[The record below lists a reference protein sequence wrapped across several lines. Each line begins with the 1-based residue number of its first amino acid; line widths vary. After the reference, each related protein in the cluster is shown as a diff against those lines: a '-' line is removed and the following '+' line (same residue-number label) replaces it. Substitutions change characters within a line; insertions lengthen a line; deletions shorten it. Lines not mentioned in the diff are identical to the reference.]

1 MLVVTHVWGQT
12 NVQGQKTV
20 SGKVTDDSGEG
31 IPGVNVVIKGTII
44 GSITDFDG
52 NYQVSVDEN
61 STLVFSFVGFASQEI
76 EVGTRS
82 VINIAL
88 SQDVRALDEVVVVG
102 YGTQKKENLTGAVS
116 SINSESVT
124 RQQVFQTSQALQ
136 GLAPGLTAIQSSG
149 QPGSD
154 NASLRIRGIG
164 SFRANR
170 SPLIIIDGVEGDI
183 DGVDPNDIASISV
196 LKDAG
201 SAAIY
206 GNRGSN
212 GVVLITTK
220 RGEVGKT
227 QFSYNTWTG
236 IQKETNQPDVAD
248 AFEYLKATGVSDADI
263 EAHRQGNATDPDRFA
278 NTDWVS
284 EIFTEPG
291 FQQYHQVGATSGTEK
306 VKVAAT
312 LSYMEQNGNI
322 KLYNFRRINGRVNT
336 DLKINE
342 IVDFSLDVNFRQSE
356 TTTANAGLTSI
367 VRDAY
372 STGPNEVSIYSDGR
386 FSDGANGK
394 NPVSALNQRGT
405 ALDEANYFRG
415 ILKINIRP
423 VKGFTISALYSP
435 EYFDSFYSRYSL
447 PAFQYSG
454 FDATK
459 PIQRGNTSLTQRNN
473 RGFDDNFTAT
483 ATYAGTFGDHDLSV
497 IGGFEVIKNQDKSL
511 RGSARNFD
519 IVGFELFDFAD
530 SETENVGNN
539 ISESGLRSL
548 FARVNYT
555 YKDKYLLEANIRRDE
570 SSRFAPG
577 FRVGVFP
584 SVSAAWRIIEEP
596 FLNNVSFISDLKIR
610 AAWGQLGN
618 QRLNNADGDEIFF
631 PFASLFDVGNGYVFG
646 TEPATTAALN
656 NLANPEISWETAET
670 INVGLDF
677 GLINN
682 RLTGTVEYYQRD
694 TKDLLQPV
702 PLPGTSGF
710 AGSLPAGNVGAMR
723 NTGVDISLAW
733 KNSIS
738 NDFSYGI
745 SGNVAFLKNEVRDI
759 GDADRFDGGG
769 DTKITRVGDPIN
781 SIWGFVNDGTFQTQE
796 EIDASHT
803 QFGTLQP
810 GDWRYKDLNDDGKIT
825 NDDRTIIGNSL
836 PTLTYGFNINVDYK
850 GFDLTV
856 ATIGVGKRDVLLRET
871 YVLPLFLLGNI
882 PSYILDDSWSEENP
896 DAYWPRLTQTSLG
909 DNNGQTNSKHVFS
922 AAYLRVRN
930 ITLGYSLPSQMLEKV
945 FMSRSRIYASI
956 QNPIT
961 INNDLP
967 PGIDPTIPNESA
979 GAIYP
984 LVKSYVIGL
993 NLNF

>member
-1 MLVVTHVWGQT
+1 MNRLVFFIAVMLVVTHVWGQT

-31 IPGVNVVIKGTII
+31 IPGVNVVIKGTTI

-88 SQDVRALDEVVVVG
+88 SQDVRALDEVVIVG

-284 EIFTEPG
+284 EIFTESG
-291 FQQYHQVGATSGTEK
+291 FQQYHQIGATSGTEK

-367 VRDAY
+367 VRAAY

-386 FSDGANGK
+386 FSDGANGG

-415 ILKINIRP
+415 ILKINMASKRP
-423 VKGFTISALYSP
+423 Y
-435 EYFDSFYSRYSL
+435 D
-447 PAFQYSG
+447 
-454 FDATK
+454 
-459 PIQRGNTSLTQRNN
+459 
-473 RGFDDNFTAT
+473 
-483 ATYAGTFGDHDLSV
+483 
-497 IGGFEVIKNQDKSL
+497 
-511 RGSARNFD
+511 
-519 IVGFELFDFAD
+519 
-530 SETENVGNN
+530 
-539 ISESGLRSL
+539 
-548 FARVNYT
+548 
-555 YKDKYLLEANIRRDE
+555 
-570 SSRFAPG
+570 
-577 FRVGVFP
+577 
-584 SVSAAWRIIEEP
+584 
-596 FLNNVSFISDLKIR
+596 
-610 AAWGQLGN
+610 
-618 QRLNNADGDEIFF
+618 
-631 PFASLFDVGNGYVFG
+631 
-646 TEPATTAALN
+646 
-656 NLANPEISWETAET
+656 
-670 INVGLDF
+670 
-677 GLINN
+677 
-682 RLTGTVEYYQRD
+682 
-694 TKDLLQPV
+694 
-702 PLPGTSGF
+702 
-710 AGSLPAGNVGAMR
+710 
-723 NTGVDISLAW
+723 
-733 KNSIS
+733 
-738 NDFSYGI
+738 
-745 SGNVAFLKNEVRDI
+745 
-759 GDADRFDGGG
+759 
-769 DTKITRVGDPIN
+769 
-781 SIWGFVNDGTFQTQE
+781 
-796 EIDASHT
+796 
-803 QFGTLQP
+803 
-810 GDWRYKDLNDDGKIT
+810 
-825 NDDRTIIGNSL
+825 
-836 PTLTYGFNINVDYK
+836 
-850 GFDLTV
+850 
-856 ATIGVGKRDVLLRET
+856 
-871 YVLPLFLLGNI
+871 
-882 PSYILDDSWSEENP
+882 
-896 DAYWPRLTQTSLG
+896 
-909 DNNGQTNSKHVFS
+909 
-922 AAYLRVRN
+922 
-930 ITLGYSLPSQMLEKV
+930 
-945 FMSRSRIYASI
+945 
-956 QNPIT
+956 
-961 INNDLP
+961 
-967 PGIDPTIPNESA
+967 
-979 GAIYP
+979 
-984 LVKSYVIGL
+984 
-993 NLNF
+993 

>member
-1 MLVVTHVWGQT
+1 MGNRTVID
-12 NVQGQKTV
+12 VQM
-20 SGKVTDDSGEG
+20 SIDIGELQQ
-31 IPGVNVVIKGTII
+31 I
-44 GSITDFDG
+44 
-52 NYQVSVDEN
+52 
-61 STLVFSFVGFASQEI
+61 
-76 EVGTRS
+76 
-82 VINIAL
+82 
-88 SQDVRALDEVVVVG
+88 VVVG
-102 YGTQKKENLTGAVS
+102 YGIQKKENLTGAVS
-116 SINSESVT
+116 TINSESIA

-136 GLAPGLTAIQSSG
+136 GLAPGLTATQSSG
-149 QPGSD
+149 RPGD
-154 NASLRIRGIG
+154 DGASLRVRGVG
-164 SFRANR
+164 SFRADR
-170 SPLIIIDGVEGDI
+170 SPLIIIDGVEGSI
-183 DGVDPNDIASISV
+183 NGVDPNDIESISV

-220 RGEVGKT
+220 RGEAGKT
-227 QFSYNTWTG
+227 RFSYNTWAG
-236 IQKETNQPDVAD
+236 VQKETNQPDVAD
-248 AFEYLKATGVSDADI
+248 AFEYLRATGVSEADI

-284 EIFTEPG
+284 EVFTEPG
-291 FQQYHQVGATSGTEK
+291 FQQYHQIGATSGTEK
-306 VKVAAT
+306 LKVAAT
-312 LSYMEQNGNI
+312 LSYMEQGGNI
-322 KLYNFRRINGRVNT
+322 DLYNFQRINGRVNT
-336 DLKINE
+336 DLKIND
-342 IVDFSLDVNFRQSE
+342 IVDFSLDLNFRQSE
-356 TTTANAGLTSI
+356 TTSANAGLTAV
-367 VRDAY
+367 VRGAY

-386 FSDGANGK
+386 FSDGANGG
-394 NPVSALNQRGT
+394 NPVSALSQRGT
-405 ALDEANYFRG
+405 NLTESNYFRS

-423 VKGFTISALYSP
+423 VKNLTISALYSP
-435 EYFDSFYSRYSL
+435 EYSDSFFNQYSL

-454 FDATK
+454 FDATT
-459 PIQRGNTSLTQRNN
+459 PIQRGSTSLTQRNN

-483 ATYAGTFGDHDLSV
+483 ATYANTFGGHSVSV
-497 IGGFEVIKNQDKSL
+497 IGGFEVIKQQDKSL
-511 RGSARNFD
+511 NGSARNFD
-519 IVGFELFDFAD
+519 IVGFELFGFAD
-530 SETENVGNN
+530 PETENVSNG

-548 FARVNYT
+548 FGRVNYT
-555 YKDKYLLEANIRRDE
+555 YKGKYLLEANIRRDE
-570 SSRFAPG
+570 SSRFAPE

-584 SVSAAWRIIEEP
+584 SVSVGWRIVEES
-596 FLNNVSFISDLKIR
+596 FLSNVSFISDLKLR

-618 QRLNNADGDEIFF
+618 QRLNDADGNEILF
-631 PFASLFDVGNGYVFG
+631 PFASLFSVGNNYVFG
-646 TEPATTAALN
+646 NEPVTTAN
-656 NLANPEISWETAET
+656 IDDLANSKISWETAET
-670 INVGLDF
+670 INFGLDF
-677 GLINN
+677 GLLDN
-682 RLTGTVEYYQRD
+682 RLTGTFEYYKRD

-710 AGSLPAGNVGAMR
+710 AGSLPAGNVGSMR

-733 KNSIS
+733 KNNVS
-738 NDFSYGI
+738 NDFSYRI
-745 SGNVAFLKNEVRDI
+745 SGNVAFLKNEVLNI
-759 GDADRFDGGG
+759 GDFDQFGGASSRS
-769 DTKITRVGDPIN
+769 ITRVGDPIS

-810 GDWRYKDLNDDGKIT
+810 GDWRYKDLNGDGEIT

-850 GFDLTV
+850 RFDLTV

-882 PSYILDDSWSEENP
+882 PGYILDDSWSEENTG
-896 DAYWPRLTQTSLG
+896 AYWPRLTQTSLG

-930 ITLGYSLPSQMLEKV
+930 ITLGYSLPGQMLDKV
-945 FMSRSRIYASI
+945 FLSSLRIYASI

-961 INNDLP
+961 ISNDLP

-984 LVKSYVIGL
+984 LVKSYSIGL